1 MRSRPTLSVLTGGR
15 VPRMLRDAP
24 RRRRV
29 ALLIRGPSS
38 SLHRLAILNRSRLSG
53 AALHAAP
60 RPGHESTC
68 SSLDTISPT
77 SSDLP
82 VVPSCRRRFAC
93 LVGQIRCTDSA
104 VPRSSKRGASR
115 SSRTL
120 GAGCDGRVDAR
131 RRRASMRTA
140 KSCGPDASTPASSW
154 RQCYALRWRR

>member
-93 LVGQIRCTDSA
+93 RVGQIRGTDLA
-104 VPRSSKRGASR
+104 VPRPPGGAYRDRHERWRGMRWPQEAHQTNALVL
-115 SSRTL
+115 RTTKPRGL
-120 GAGCDGRVDAR
+120 
-131 RRRASMRTA
+131 
-140 KSCGPDASTPASSW
+140 DASTLA
-154 RQCYALRWRR
+154 